1 MSNITKSV
9 RFAEAAPQ
17 IVCYVE
23 ARSDLTTEEMNNTWW
38 SPTAMKEFFLSAKTL
53 SKEAQ
58 RSNFMVTGYEQAYET
73 SAVLSQKGKTA
84 LPSTLEHVQVH
95 QDLLDWCRFGHSWR
109 GLERSSCVMHNDAR
123 TVVTKSARCVVF
135 EMMKR
140 GNLDARVIRR
150 YYERASRSSKIF
162 ARIMGEADALASS
175 SSTVP
180 TTVASQEPQRQ
191 VLSMMNTTLT
201 ASITKGCAPRQSHM
215 RRPSLM
221 LRLAL

>member
-1 MSNITKSV
+1 
-9 RFAEAAPQ
+9 
-17 IVCYVE
+17 
-23 ARSDLTTEEMNNTWW
+23 
-38 SPTAMKEFFLSAKTL
+38 MKEFFLSAKTL

-58 RSNFMVTGYEQAYET
+58 RSNFMVTGFEQAYET
-73 SAVLSQKGKTA
+73 SAVLSQKGKSA
-84 LPSTLEHVQVH
+84 LQSTLEHVQVH

-123 TVVTKSARCVVF
+123 TEVAKNARCVVF

-162 ARIMGEADALASS
+162 ARIMGEADALAS
-175 SSTVP
+175 TIP
-180 TTVASQEPQRQ
+180 TTVMSEEPQQMSKRT
-191 VLSMMNTTLT
+191 SLT
-201 ASITKGCAPRQSHM
+201 CISQSCAQHM
-215 RRPSLM
+215 PPQSLM

>member
-9 RFAEAAPQ
+9 RFAVDAPQ
-17 IVCYVE
+17 VVCYVA
-23 ARSDLTTEEMNNTWW
+23 ARCELTTEEMNNTWW
-38 SPTAMKEFFLSAKTL
+38 SPAAMKEFFVSAKTL
-53 SKEAQ
+53 SKEAE
-58 RSNFMVTGYEQAYET
+58 RSNFMVTGFEQAYET
-73 SAVLSQKGKTA
+73 SAVLSQKGKVA
-84 LPSTLEHVQVH
+84 LQATLEHVQVH

-123 TVVTKSARCVVF
+123 TVVAKTAQCIVF

-150 YYERASRSSKIF
+150 YYERASRCSKIF

-175 SSTVP
+175 SSSIP
-180 TTVASQEPQRQ
+180 TTVVSQEPVSRRTN
-191 VLSMMNTTLT
+191 STLT
-201 ASITKGCAPRQSHM
+201 TSITKGCAPRQPRMHT
-215 RRPSLM
+215 PSRM